1 VKAALKSLARAA
13 GLRRSRVA
21 AARMAVERYALAWR
35 SPAGPLLARPRILC
49 YHSVGTPAWGVNDV
63 PPERFRAQ
71 IAALIEAGARF
82 RLAAEVWRDG
92 RPGDIALTFDDG
104 LTSVARNAAPLL
116 ADYGIPWTLCVV
128 TAWADGRHPF
138 GDGVILGW
146 DEIERLAARGVAIAS
161 HSVSHPNFGTLPR
174 EAARWEL
181 VASREAIR
189 ARLGIETHE
198 FAIPFG
204 CARNWSMAAQ
214 EEALAA
220 GYATIYAQA
229 EARCSPGT
237 VPRTFITRYDGP
249 RLFRA
254 ALAGAFDRWEEWV

>member
-1 VKAALKSLARAA
+1 VKATLKSLARAA
-13 GLRRSRVA
+13 GLRRSRLA
-21 AARMAVERYALAWR
+21 AARLAVERHMLARR

-71 IAALIEAGARF
+71 IALLIEAGARF
-82 RLAAEVWRDG
+82 RPAGDVWRDG

-104 LTSVARNAAPLL
+104 LASVARNAAPLL

-128 TAWADGRHPF
+128 TAWADGRHSF
-138 GDGVILGW
+138 GDGVVLGW
-146 DEIERLAARGVAIAS
+146 AEIERLAARGATIAS
-161 HSVSHPNFGTLPR
+161 HSVSHPDFGALPR
-174 EAARWEL
+174 EAARREL

-189 ARLGIETHE
+189 TRLGIETSE

-204 CARNWSMAAQ
+204 CARNWSAAAQ

-220 GYATIYAQA
+220 GYTTIYAQA
-229 EARCSPGT
+229 EARRAPNT

-254 ALAGAFDRWEEWV
+254 ALVGAFDDWEEWL